1 MVATGCCGMSGT
13 YGHETINRATSE
25 RIYDLSWRKV
35 IDGQG
40 GEGRL
45 LASGYSCR
53 SQAKR
58 LGGAE
63 LAHPIQALLQHLR
76 RS

>member
-13 YGHETINRATSE
+13 YGHEAINRATSE

-35 IDGQG
+35 IDRQG
-40 GEGRL
+40 NGGHL

-53 SQAKR
+53 SQAMR
-58 LGGAE
+58 LSGAE
-63 LAHPIQALLQHLR
+63 LAHPIQALLRHLR

>member
-13 YGHETINRATSE
+13 YGHETIHRATSE
-25 RIYDLSWRKV
+25 RVYDLSWRKV

-40 GEGRL
+40 KGGRL

-58 LGGAE
+58 LSGAE
-63 LAHPIQALLQHLR
+63 LVHPIQALLRHLR
-76 RS
+76 RT